1 MFMLLLMVFSRLTAA
16 YLDFVSDDPRRS
28 YRSKA
33 KRRGGGK
40 VAVAEVDSAAGS
52 RSKSRNK
59 TAKSAP
65 SKPERKQSAPSKRAH
80 GGGAGYAPLRT
91 NSSRPKC

>member
-1 MFMLLLMVFSRLTAA
+1 MFMLLLMIFSRLMAA
-16 YLDFVSDDPRRS
+16 YLDFVSDDPRRA
-28 YRSKA
+28 YRSKT
-33 KRRGGGK
+33 KRRGSGK
-40 VAVAEVDSAAGS
+40 IAVSEVDSAAGS
-52 RSKSRNK
+52 GSKSRNK
-59 TAKSAP
+59 AVKSVP